1 MKVVLLQDV
10 AALGARDDIREVA
23 DGYARNYLI
32 PRGLARPA
40 STGVERAARARA
52 DSAAERSARELKAAR
67 ETAARLEALSL
78 TIRARAGEKGRL
90 FGSVTSQ
97 DVANGLAAVAGVAV
111 DRRRVLLDDA
121 IKSLGT
127 YRVGVRLHPQVQ
139 AVVEVRVE
147 GEGGGGA
154 TQ

>member
-1 MKVVLLQDV
+1 VKVLLLHDV
-10 AALGARDDIREVA
+10 PALGVRGDIREVA

-32 PRGLARPA
+32 PRGLARPS
-40 STGVERAARARA
+40 STGTERAARARA
-52 DSAAERSARELKAAR
+52 DSAAERSERELKAAR

-97 DVANGLAAVAGVAV
+97 DVANGIAAVAGVTV
-111 DRRRVLLDDA
+111 DRRRVLIGDA

-147 GEGGGGA
+147 GENGGGA
-154 TQ
+154 AG

>member
-1 MKVVLLQDV
+1 MKVLLLHDV
-10 AALGARDDIREVA
+10 PALGVRDDIREVA

-32 PRGLARPA
+32 PRGLARQA
-40 STGVERAARARA
+40 SAGVERTARVRT
-52 DSAAERSARELKAAR
+52 DSAAAHSARELKEAR
-67 ETAARLEALSL
+67 ETAARLEGFSL

-97 DVANGLAAVAGVAV
+97 DVANGLAAVAGVTV

-121 IKSLGT
+121 IKSLGI

-147 GEGGGGA
+147 GEDGRGA
-154 TQ
+154 TG